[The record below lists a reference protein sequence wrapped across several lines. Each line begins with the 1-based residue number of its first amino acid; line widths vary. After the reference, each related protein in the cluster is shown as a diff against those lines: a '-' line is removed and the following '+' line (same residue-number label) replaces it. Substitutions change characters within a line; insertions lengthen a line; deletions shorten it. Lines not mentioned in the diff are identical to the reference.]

1 MKRDDVMN
9 QLEVR
14 HENTLAARLE
24 SCDLIQADV
33 SENSLRV
40 YRRALLELD
49 RWITDAR
56 DIFDQLIG

>member
-49 RWITDAR
+49 KWISEQGTISD
-56 DIFDQLIG
+56 

>member
-1 MKRDDVMN
+1 MN

-49 RWITDAR
+49 KWISEQGTISD
-56 DIFDQLIG
+56 